1 MKTFNTTVKF
11 IGKFMKLNKFLI
23 LSVLISAVILLC
35 SFFPLKN
42 ESAAK
47 ITFPLGNVFVIKKG
61 QRQMLKGAFN
71 MKLYLG
77 DKVKTQRES
86 RCEIKFED
94 ESIVRIAEQSIYT
107 IEQAN
112 FKTKNKEVVS
122 KLSIGKLWANIKK
135 LAKSSD
141 KWQLRGPAAVVGVRG
156 TVYRM
161 DADADSTT
169 KVFVYEGEVSV
180 NPSAKRAGGM
190 KKSVKPG
197 APKQI
202 QAPVEVQGPKEVSM
216 EEWFEIIKAQQQIV
230 IKPDGSYKKSE
241 FNLAEDAK
249 IDWVKWNKERD
260 LLLEG
265 R

>member
-1 MKTFNTTVKF
+1 
-11 IGKFMKLNKFLI
+11 MKLNKFLVF
-23 LSVLISAVILLC
+23 SVLIIAVILLC

-61 QRQMLKGAFN
+61 QRQMIKGAFN

-77 DKVKTQRES
+77 DKVKTQKES

-107 IEQAN
+107 IEKAN

-141 KWQLRGPAAVVGVRG
+141 KWQVRGPAAVVGVRG

-202 QAPVEVQGPKEVSM
+202 QAPVEVQGPKKVSM

-241 FNLAEDAK
+241 FNLADDAK